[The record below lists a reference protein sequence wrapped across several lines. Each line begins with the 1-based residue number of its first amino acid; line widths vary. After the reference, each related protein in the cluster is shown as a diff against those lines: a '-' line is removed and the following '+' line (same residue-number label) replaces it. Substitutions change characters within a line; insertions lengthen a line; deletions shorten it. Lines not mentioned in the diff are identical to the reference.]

1 MKDSVVP
8 ILKALAAAF
17 LVMAVSGVPL
27 WLKELATLL
36 GVSVFFYQGLQF
48 QEVYLDNERTYIKR
62 KLRAI
67 YVPFLAFS
75 LFFLVAHNFF
85 AWIGMVGP
93 EPAAANGASAY
104 YSFAETSK
112 RMWAIVFGMCGY
124 DSALCQLYWLFRA
137 MLVGVL
143 AFFGARKVAGLLLPR
158 LGRVQLVGVVALVAF
173 VLLLW
178 MQWLDIKVPIIPG
191 GGYPELL
198 VAFLIALGYLYRQSE
213 QYLPNRLVLMAIA
226 VVVLGGVTYVLQTWL
241 AEPTPLVRFLV
252 RLPAMCCGFVLLHQL
267 AEAIAESGG
276 KVAQVLEYIGHRWL
290 YVIAFSFL
298 AFKFSGLFVLLANG
312 LPWSAISEV
321 PVVGYGEG
329 GSAWAIL
336 HWICGFGL
344 PILAIWRW
352 NCMDAKYNLTPE
364 NCLRYTLRGIILLGK
379 WIAIAAVFFARNVVV
394 GSKWFYKQVKNSVV
408 DFFSGVKD
416 IVNKDNIKDE

>member
-17 LVMAVSGVPL
+17 LVLAVSGVPL
-27 WLKELATLL
+27 WLKELASLL

-48 QEVYLDNERTYIKR
+48 QEVYLDTERAYIKR

-75 LFFLVAHNFF
+75 LFFLILHNFF
-85 AWIGMVGP
+85 AWIGVVGP
-93 EPAAANGASAY
+93 EPAAAEGASAY
-104 YSFAETSK
+104 YSFAEASK
-112 RMWAIVFGMCGY
+112 RMWAIVFGMSGY

-158 LGRVQLVGVVALVAF
+158 MGRVQLVGVVALVAF

-178 MQWLDIKVPIIPG
+178 MQWLDIEVPIIPG

-213 QYLPNRLVLMAIA
+213 KFLPNRLVLMAIA

-241 AEPTPLVRFLV
+241 TQPAPLVRFLV

-267 AEAIAESGG
+267 AEAIAERGG
-276 KVAQVLEYIGHRWL
+276 RVAQVLEYIGHRWL
-290 YVIAFSFL
+290 TIIAFSFL
-298 AFKFSGLFVLLANG
+298 AFKFSGLFVLLAKG
-312 LPWSAISEV
+312 LPWSAISQV

-329 GSAWAIL
+329 SSAWAIL

-344 PILAIWRW
+344 PILVIWRW
-352 NCMDAKYNLTPE
+352 NSMDARYNLTPE
-364 NCLRYTLRGIILLGK
+364 NCLRYSLRGIVVLSK
-379 WIAIAAVFFARNVVV
+379 WIATAAVFIACNVAA
-394 GSKWFYKQVKNSVV
+394 GSKWCYRQVKNSVV

>member
-8 ILKALAAAF
+8 ILKALAVAF
-17 LVMAVSGVPL
+17 LVLAVSGVTL

-36 GVSVFFYQGLQF
+36 GVSVFFYQGFQF
-48 QEVYLDNERTYIKR
+48 QEYYLDNERAYIKR

-75 LFFLVAHNFF
+75 LFFLILHNLF
-85 AWIGMVGP
+85 AWIGVIGTSP
-93 EPAAANGASAY
+93 SAAEGASAY
-104 YSFAETSK
+104 YSFAEASQ
-112 RMWAIVFGMCGY
+112 RMWSIVFGMSGY
-124 DSALCQLYWLFRA
+124 DSALCHMYWIFRA
-137 MLVGVL
+137 LLVGVL

-158 LGRVQLVGVVALVAF
+158 LERVQLVGVVALVAF

-178 MQWLDIKVPIIPG
+178 MKWLDIQVPIIPG

-213 QYLPNRLVLMAIA
+213 KFLPNRLALMAITA
-226 VVVLGGVTYVLQTWL
+226 IALCGITYVLQTWL
-241 AEPTPLVRFLV
+241 TKSTPLVSFLV

-267 AEAIAESGG
+267 SAMIAERGG
-276 KVAQVLEYIGHRWL
+276 KVAQILEYIGHRWL
-290 YVIAFSFL
+290 SIIAFSFL
-298 AFKFSGLFVLLANG
+298 AFKFSGLFVLLTKG

-321 PVVGYGEG
+321 PVVGYSEG
-329 GSAWAIL
+329 GSAWVLL
-336 HWICGFGL
+336 HWLCGFGL
-344 PILAIWRW
+344 PILVIWRW
-352 NCMDAKYNLTPE
+352 NRMDAKYNLTPE
-364 NCLRYTLRGIILLGK
+364 NCLRYTLRGIVVLSK
-379 WIAIAAVFFARNVVV
+379 WIAIAAVFVAHNVAA
-394 GSKWFYKQVKNSVV
+394 GTKWFYQQVKNSVT

>member
-8 ILKALAAAF
+8 ILKALATAF
-17 LVMAVSGVPL
+17 LVLAVSGVPL

-48 QEVYLDNERTYIKR
+48 QEVYLDNERVYIKR

-85 AWIGMVGP
+85 AWIGVVGP
-93 EPAAANGASAY
+93 SASAAEGADAS
-104 YSFAETSK
+104 YSFAEASQ
-112 RMWAIVFGMCGY
+112 RIWAIVFGMSGY
-124 DSALCQLYWLFRA
+124 DSALCQLYWIFRA
-137 MLVGVL
+137 LLVGVL

-178 MQWLDIKVPIIPG
+178 MQWLDIQVPIIPG

-213 QYLPNRLVLMAIA
+213 KYLPNRLVLMAIA

-267 AEAIAESGG
+267 AEAIAEKGG
-276 KVAQVLEYIGHRWL
+276 KVAQVLEYVGHRWL
-290 YVIAFSFL
+290 SIIAFSFL
-298 AFKFSGLFVLLANG
+298 AFKLSGMVVLLVKG
-312 LPWSAISEV
+312 LPWAAISEV
-321 PVVGYGEG
+321 PVVGFSEG

-336 HWICGFGL
+336 HWFCGFGV
-344 PILAIWRW
+344 PILVIWRW

-364 NCLRYTLRGIILLGK
+364 NCLRYTLRGIVILGK
-379 WIAIAAVFFARNVVV
+379 WIAIAAVFIAHNVAV
-394 GSKWFYKQVKNSVV
+394 GSKWLYHQVKNSFT